1 MGAVVHIDLDDKP
14 YLEILD
20 GRCVRK
26 VSPKR
31 KHAVLQW
38 RIAALIDR
46 LGGSF
51 GQVATEWRFHLP
63 AGGNGATTL
72 VPDVAWVALERLRS
86 LSENAREEPP
96 FAPDI
101 VVEVRSPS
109 DREAHIAAK
118 IAAYLANG
126 SLVVLDVDPD
136 REVITAHERGGS
148 TTFSRGDFFQCSS
161 VPWLRF
167 ETAPLFASLEI

>member
-1 MGAVVHIDLDDKP
+1 MVNIDLDEKP

-20 GRCVRK
+20 GLAVRK

-31 KHAVLQW
+31 KHAILQW

-63 AGGNGATTL
+63 TSGNGATTL

-86 LSENAREEPP
+86 LSEDAREEPP
-96 FAPDI
+96 FAPDT

-109 DREAHIAAK
+109 DRKTHIAAK

-136 REVITAHERGGS
+136 REIITAHERGDS
-148 TTFSRGDFFQCSS
+148 TTFSGGDFFQCAS

-167 ETAPLFASLEI
+167 EIAPLFATLEI